1 MQIKRHLS
9 SGLACRITYILRC
22 YNLPRNSHSVEDMKA
37 EFADIIN
44 SEETEV
50 FLKYVQDIPAG
61 FNFT

>member
-1 MQIKRHLS
+1 
-9 SGLACRITYILRC
+9 
-22 YNLPRNSHSVEDMKA
+22 MKA

-61 FNFT
+61 FYFT